1 MKKYIISFLIL
12 STLIQ
17 FFTGCSGS
25 SDKNPVATVEEAGH
39 EEKPNSVSIT
49 KAQAETIGL
58 KTGKIEMKS
67 LGNNIKVTG
76 SLHLYPQDQA
86 KLSTFVGGNVKT
98 IYVREG
104 DWVKKGQT
112 LVVLEHPDF
121 IQMQQELQ
129 QQVSQLDYLKREY
142 ERKKA
147 LYDEKVSSGR
157 EYQLAESEYRS
168 IESSIN
174 ALKSK
179 LELLGLSV
187 EKVLQGEIF
196 SAIPIKS
203 PINGYVSDIAIS
215 TGDYVPPQVSLFHV
229 TDNSKIH
236 ADFRVYE
243 KDIYKI
249 HKGQKV
255 YFTVANKPGELLE
268 GKVDDIGKTFEDDPK
283 SVHVHASISGSD
295 QKNMLP
301 GMYVEGRI
309 VEQEKNLPVVPE
321 EAIVSDGDESYIF
334 IVSENG
340 NEGHEKKGETNE
352 ERIFFERIAVV
363 TGVKDAGFV
372 EINPSRPLPD
382 ARVVI
387 AGAYMLSSE
396 MIKGE
401 LEHED

>member
-1 MKKYIISFLIL
+1 MKKYIISILII
-12 STLIQ
+12 STIIQ
-17 FFTGCSGS
+17 FLTGCSS
-25 SDKNPVATVEEAGH
+25 ASEKNPETHAEEAGH
-39 EEKPNSVSIT
+39 EEKPNTVSIT
-49 KAQAETIGL
+49 KAQAETIKL
-58 KTGKIEMKS
+58 KIGKIEMKS
-67 LGNNIKVTG
+67 LGNNVKVTG

-86 KLSTFVGGNVKT
+86 KVSTFVGGNVKT

-112 LVVLEHPDF
+112 MVLLEHPDF

-129 QQVSQLDYLKREY
+129 QQTSQLDYLNREY

-157 EYQLAESEYRS
+157 EYQLAKSEYLS
-168 IESSIN
+168 IQSSIN

-179 LELLGLSV
+179 LNLLGLNV
-187 EKVLQGEIF
+187 DKVLQGEIF
-196 SAIPIKS
+196 SSIPIKS

-215 TGDYVPPQVSLFHV
+215 TGDYLPPQMSLFHV

-243 KDIYKI
+243 KDIHKV

-268 GKVDDIGKTFEDDPK
+268 GQIDDIGKTFEDDPK
-283 SVHVHASISGSD
+283 SVHVHASIDSKN
-295 QKNMLP
+295 QKDMLP

-321 EAIVSDGDESYIF
+321 EAIVSEGNESYIF
-334 IVSENG
+334 IVTENG
-340 NEGHEKKGETNE
+340 NEGHDNKKDTND
-352 ERIFFERIAVV
+352 ERIFFERVAVT

-372 EINPSRPLPD
+372 EISTSRSLTD
-382 ARVVI
+382 VKIVV
-387 AGAYMLSSE
+387 AGAYSLSSE

>member
-1 MKKYIISFLIL
+1 M
-12 STLIQ
+12 T
-17 FFTGCSGS
+17 
-25 SDKNPVATVEEAGH
+25 H
-39 EEKPNSVSIT
+39 R
-49 KAQAETIGL
+49 
-58 KTGKIEMKS
+58 KIEMKS
-67 LGNNIKVTG
+67 LGDNIKVTG

-86 KLSTFVGGNVKT
+86 KVSTFVGGNVKT

-112 LVVLEHPDF
+112 LVVLVHPDF

-129 QQVSQLDYLKREY
+129 QQLSQLDYLKREY

-168 IESSIN
+168 TQASIN
-174 ALKSK
+174 ALKNK
-179 LELLGLSV
+179 LKLLGLNV
-187 EKVLQGEIF
+187 DKVLQGEIF

-215 TGDYVPPQVSLFHV
+215 TGDYVPPQISLFHV

-249 HKGQKV
+249 HQGQKV

-268 GKVDDIGKTFEDDPK
+268 GEVDDIGKTFEDDPK
-283 SVHVHASISGSD
+283 SVHVHASISGGD

-321 EAIVSDGDESYIF
+321 EAIVSNGSESYIF
-334 IVSENG
+334 IVTENG
-340 NEGHEKKGETNE
+340 NEEHEKKGGANE
-352 ERIFFERIAVV
+352 ERIFFERIAVL
-363 TGVKDAGFV
+363 TGVRDAGYI
-372 EINPSRPLPD
+372 EINPSRPITD
-382 ARVVI
+382 ARVVV